1 MIKHDLWLLSAI
13 YLPDVLNH
21 HKCVVSREIQVF
33 QEQQAKVALL
43 DFKDLEAAGATPVPR

>member
-13 YLPDVLNH
+13 YLPDIPNH
-21 HKCVVSREIQVF
+21 HKCVLSREIQVF
-33 QEQQAKVALL
+33 QEQQGKVALL